1 MGRSAVS
8 EVLGT
13 TPEQV
18 QKKFAGVINAQFQYG
33 ATERLVAQLSDREL
47 SDLAHFYQQSG
58 GPIANSPLLKTFAR
72 RLSDKSLLR
81 VASAFDR
88 GAVEAAVMRYAKP
101 SVQEAFLSKVSTI
114 QPMLRAPVP
123 GGGGGGSVPPPP
135 LYPTPPSPN
144 WNQTLKQIYLEFR
157 TAPVGSMGVP
167 ESLAETALYAA
178 ARVSAAAAVGTVI
191 GTAAKYVIQT
201 YDPPLY
207 DAIGGTVA
215 NMIAAFHSGL
225 SEFKIGHYQSGLDQL
240 FGYPVTN
247 SGTPSGDWSIAS
259 PMTVYYSGGGACGW

>member
-1 MGRSAVS
+1 MCFSSSLCFAASNSPAPNHPDFKNAGGGSYCDPDDPSNYWPLGSNAQGNLPIAQGSRIQYGAPKVMGRSAVS

-88 GAVEAAVMRYAKP
+88 F
-101 SVQEAFLSKVSTI
+101 SLVS
-114 QPMLRAPVP
+114 
-123 GGGGGGSVPPPP
+123 
-135 LYPTPPSPN
+135 
-144 WNQTLKQIYLEFR
+144 
-157 TAPVGSMGVP
+157 
-167 ESLAETALYAA
+167 
-178 ARVSAAAAVGTVI
+178 
-191 GTAAKYVIQT
+191 
-201 YDPPLY
+201 
-207 DAIGGTVA
+207 
-215 NMIAAFHSGL
+215 
-225 SEFKIGHYQSGLDQL
+225 
-240 FGYPVTN
+240 
-247 SGTPSGDWSIAS
+247 
-259 PMTVYYSGGGACGW
+259 CG